1 MLTSPTHYFSPVSLF
16 SFIILLCRFIICKSR
31 FSYIL
36 AVILMLPRAYFFFVL
51 ILVSVSL
58 FMAVTWMAPLLITSP
73 RWSWRHVLSGS
84 HFLVL
89 RSIMFR
95 FLAFSEYFS
104 VLGSPIGCLHDIFPV
119 YGRRSFLFTRGEN
132 L

>member
-1 MLTSPTHYFSPVSLF
+1 
-16 SFIILLCRFIICKSR
+16 
-31 FSYIL
+31 
-36 AVILMLPRAYFFFVL
+36 
-51 ILVSVSL
+51 
-58 FMAVTWMAPLLITSP
+58 MAPPLITSP

-95 FLAFSEYFS
+95 LLAFSEYFS

-119 YGRRSFLFTRGEN
+119 YGRRSSLLTRGGVLIASKRACIVFEGGVLECTETDRQKSTRGEFWDGN
-132 L
+132 TSAGQIPRTPQKGIIWDVFVWAQ